1 MLGGGAVAPLA
12 YTIKKKEGCNMNTDI
27 KKNYRTLIKA
37 DSGKLYKVIEYD
49 SGERVEI
56 PITSSGEI
64 KWFDDNKL
72 LKKNTST
79 AV

>member
-1 MLGGGAVAPLA
+1 
-12 YTIKKKEGCNMNTDI
+12 MNTDI
-27 KKNYRTLIKA
+27 KKNYRTLTKA
-37 DSGKLYKVIEYD
+37 DSGNLYKVIEYK
-49 SGERVEI
+49 SGARVEI

>member
-1 MLGGGAVAPLA
+1 MS
-12 YTIKKKEGCNMNTDI
+12 TDI
-27 KKNYRTLIKA
+27 KKNYRTLTKA

-49 SGERVEI
+49 SGARVEI

-72 LKKNTST
+72 LKKNI
-79 AV
+79 

>member
-12 YTIKKKEGCNMNTDI
+12 YTIKKEGCNMNTDI

-49 SGERVEI
+49 LGARVEI
-56 PITSSGEI
+56 PINRDGSV
-64 KWFDDNKL
+64 KWFDDSKL
-72 LKKNTST
+72 LKKS
-79 AV
+79 VKIER

>member
-1 MLGGGAVAPLA
+1 MLRYLIPQRR
-12 YTIKKKEGCNMNTDI
+12 KKVYNMNTDI
-27 KKNYRTLIKA
+27 KKNYRTLTKA

-49 SGERVEI
+49 SGARVEI

>member
-1 MLGGGAVAPLA
+1 MLRYLIPQRR
-12 YTIKKKEGCNMNTDI
+12 KKVYNMNTDI
-27 KKNYRTLIKA
+27 KKNYRTLTKC
-37 DSGKLYKVIEYD
+37 DNGKLSKVIEYK
-49 SGERVEI
+49 SGAKVEI